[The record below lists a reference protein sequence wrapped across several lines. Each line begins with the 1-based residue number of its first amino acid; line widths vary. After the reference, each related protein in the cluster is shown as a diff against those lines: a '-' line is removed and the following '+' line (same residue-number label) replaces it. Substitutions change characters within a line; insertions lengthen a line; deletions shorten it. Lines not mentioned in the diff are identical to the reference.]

1 MKRRRIN
8 LMTLVQGDSSMTLN
22 CWNELIETLLPKDST
37 ILQMRNEKNNLYVG
51 LYTGYAMQYLV
62 IKTLNELSIPNLSDL
77 KG

>member
-62 IKTLNELSIPNLSDL
+62 I
-77 KG
+77 

>member
-51 LYTGYAMQYLV
+51 LYTGYTMQYLV
-62 IKTLNELSIPNLSDL
+62 I
-77 KG
+77 